1 VFFVFLNTGPSN
13 TAVANVSLPSVRAT
27 AFAVNILIIHALGD
41 ATSPP
46 LIGMIAGHTNMNVG
60 FFVVSAMML
69 ISGLLWLAG
78 MKSLPGDTEAVELAS
93 TKEPIR

>member
-1 VFFVFLNTGPSN
+1 M
-13 TAVANVSLPSVRAT
+13 
-27 AFAVNILIIHALGD
+27 NILIIHALGD

-46 LIGMIAGHTNMNVG
+46 LIGAIAGHTNMNVG

-78 MKSLPGDTEAVELAS
+78 MKSLPADTEAVELAS
-93 TKEPIR
+93 AAALVR